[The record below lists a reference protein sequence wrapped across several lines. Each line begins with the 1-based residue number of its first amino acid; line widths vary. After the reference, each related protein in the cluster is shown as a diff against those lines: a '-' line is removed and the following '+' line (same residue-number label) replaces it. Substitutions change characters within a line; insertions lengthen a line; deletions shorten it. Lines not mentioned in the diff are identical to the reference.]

1 MLILKS
7 DIPTKRMLQIRTED
21 WISFA
26 FPELTNINVRDM
38 QSDMV
43 ARIKQ
48 ESLLDNVKWVNSNT
62 IAHLEP
68 MLRT

>member
-1 MLILKS
+1 
-7 DIPTKRMLQIRTED
+7 MLQIRTKD

-26 FPELTNINVRDM
+26 FPELTSISIRDM

-48 ESLLDNVKWVNSNT
+48 ESLLDNVKWVSEDT
-62 IAHLEP
+62 ITHLEP
-68 MLRT
+68 MGYKDNGATRS